1 MHLQDISAETWNKV
15 RLSAIRIHE
24 SNNVN
29 NIALLLLCISDKL
42 ENSKQ
47 TDQNWSNVVK
57 NLYTLVKLL

>member
-1 MHLQDISAETWNKV
+1 MHLQDISAETWSKV
-15 RLSAIRIHE
+15 GLSAIRIHE

-47 TDQNWSNVVK
+47 TDQN
-57 NLYTLVKLL
+57 

>member
-15 RLSAIRIHE
+15 GLSAIRIHE

-29 NIALLLLCISDKL
+29 NIVLLLLCISDKL
-42 ENSKQ
+42 ENSNQ

-57 NLYTLVKLL
+57 NLCTLVKLL